1 MFCSGLYKAS
11 DQPIKAF
18 PSRSSSKMENESS
31 PLASL
36 FSSLHLCPCSFIPCR
51 PPARSKIL
59 ILSKKPERLGS
70 WSWPGF
76 IRSIFL
82 AHPISTG
89 YTIREWWYLDH
100 CLVGISQWTC
110 KGVTAAECGSIFY
123 VNCRKG
129 SPLRGR
135 EGAVDSERWQD

>member
-11 DQPIKAF
+11 DQLIKAF
-18 PSRSSSKMENESS
+18 SSRSSSKMENESS
-31 PLASL
+31 LLASL
-36 FSSLHLCPCSFIPCR
+36 FSSLHLCPCSSIPCR

-59 ILSKKPERLGS
+59 ILSKKPGRLGS

-82 AHPISTG
+82 THPISTG

-100 CLVGISQWTC
+100 RLVGISQWTC

-123 VNCRKG
+123 VNWRKG
-129 SPLRGR
+129 SPVRDR